1 MDTKSILLS
10 MVLLALLVVAGCKKD
25 SSGPTTPSAVIP
37 PALAATWTAQSA
49 TMNGVPTT
57 LANALYWDANAAYA
71 TFTFGSDG
79 NAVYSEFNASNAL
92 VFGRTGTL
100 QVSGTSF
107 TLTLTAANGVKLTTP
122 LVLAGTWATSG
133 DQLTFTMTV
142 SGVTWSF
149 VLVKS
154 SGGTVIPSALVGTW
168 TPQSATVNGTA
179 TPVNVALNF
188 VSSAV
193 KANFVLGANG
203 SYTYQ
208 ELDAGNAVV
217 WSETG
222 TIAVSG
228 QNITIK
234 ITATNGTAL
243 PAPVSFTGTWA
254 LSGSQVSLTLNQS
267 GSIVVLVLGR

>member
-1 MDTKSILLS
+1 
-10 MVLLALLVVAGCKKD
+10 
-25 SSGPTTPSAVIP
+25 
-37 PALAATWTAQSA
+37 
-49 TMNGVPTT
+49 
-57 LANALYWDANAAYA
+57 
-71 TFTFGSDG
+71 
-79 NAVYSEFNASNAL
+79 
-92 VFGRTGTL
+92 
-100 QVSGTSF
+100 
-107 TLTLTAANGVKLTTP
+107 VKLTTP
-122 LVLAGTWATSG
+122 IVLAGTWATSG

-154 SGGTVIPSALVGTW
+154 SGGTVIPAALVGTW

-179 TPVNVALNF
+179 TPVSAALNF

-193 KANFVLGANG
+193 KANFILGANG

-228 QNITIK
+228 QNITVK
-234 ITATNGTAL
+234 IIATNGTAL
-243 PAPVSFTGTWA
+243 PAPVSVTGTWA
-254 LSGSQVSLTLNQS
+254 LSGNQVSLTLNQS